1 MSQQTIWL
9 LRMIMGTKKKFKM
22 QRQQKK
28 SDSSKTEKHDSADE
42 VVKLKQT
49 VVNLQK
55 KT

>member
-1 MSQQTIWL
+1 
-9 LRMIMGTKKKFKM
+9 MGTKKKVQDAKAA
-22 QRQQKK
+22 KK